1 MTSRNKNGDASR
13 GILMFSSEEQM
24 GDPGVSCSPKDLGGE
39 LEDDLADDE
48 YSVDKGK
55 HCNVK
60 KSRDP
65 LWKGYNCCVPL
76 CRHSYGE
83 QKERIQLHGERLSF
97 HSFPSLSDDKERAQ
111 EWIARIRRDPGREFV
126 INKYTKIC
134 NKHFIPEDFAC
145 GGGDPLALRRVLKK
159 IAIPSVFPWQVFR
172 IQRTT
177 VTSQLARGEKLRGEN
192 YVQVPDHEDIT
203 ECHIS
208 EDGGSAEFDNVD
220 TDYSDITSDST
231 EIERLQMLVADLSEK
246 VATLQAKYDKALFR
260 LENIKDDNDL
270 VHFYT
275 GFPDYDTLLTFYKI
289 VLEEDAKVMRQ
300 WRSGQSKESYAES
313 KSGRNLKLPL
323 LEQFFLTLVR
333 LRLGLL
339 EVDLAH
345 RFGVSQTT
353 VSRIIMTWINLL
365 YHNLKGLERYP
376 PWHVVKNHMPDAF
389 KEQYPNTRLIID
401 ATEFGIERPSSLVS
415 QSCTFSSYKNK
426 NTVKV
431 LIGINPNGA
440 IVFVSPTYEGSISDK
455 KLVKVSGL
463 LEKLEVGDEIM
474 ADKGFDIQDMLTP
487 HGVKLNIPPF
497 LSSGTQ
503 FSCENVMKTKKIAK
517 LRIHVERAIERVKE
531 FRILRTTIPVT
542 MWDSINELIY
552 VCAWLCNFGPPL
564 CISNS

>member
-1 MTSRNKNGDASR
+1 
-13 GILMFSSEEQM
+13 
-24 GDPGVSCSPKDLGGE
+24 
-39 LEDDLADDE
+39 
-48 YSVDKGK
+48 
-55 HCNVK
+55 
-60 KSRDP
+60 
-65 LWKGYNCCVPL
+65 
-76 CRHSYGE
+76 
-83 QKERIQLHGERLSF
+83 
-97 HSFPSLSDDKERAQ
+97 
-111 EWIARIRRDPGREFV
+111 
-126 INKYTKIC
+126 
-134 NKHFIPEDFAC
+134 
-145 GGGDPLALRRVLKK
+145 
-159 IAIPSVFPWQVFR
+159 
-172 IQRTT
+172 
-177 VTSQLARGEKLRGEN
+177 
-192 YVQVPDHEDIT
+192 
-203 ECHIS
+203 
-208 EDGGSAEFDNVD
+208 
-220 TDYSDITSDST
+220 
-231 EIERLQMLVADLSEK
+231 
-246 VATLQAKYDKALFR
+246 
-260 LENIKDDNDL
+260 
-270 VHFYT
+270 
-275 GFPDYDTLLTFYKI
+275 
-289 VLEEDAKVMRQ
+289 
-300 WRSGQSKESYAES
+300 
-313 KSGRNLKLPL
+313 
-323 LEQFFLTLVR
+323 
-333 LRLGLL
+333 
-339 EVDLAH
+339 
-345 RFGVSQTT
+345 
-353 VSRIIMTWINLL
+353 MTWINLL
-365 YHNLKGLERYP
+365 YHYLKGLERYP